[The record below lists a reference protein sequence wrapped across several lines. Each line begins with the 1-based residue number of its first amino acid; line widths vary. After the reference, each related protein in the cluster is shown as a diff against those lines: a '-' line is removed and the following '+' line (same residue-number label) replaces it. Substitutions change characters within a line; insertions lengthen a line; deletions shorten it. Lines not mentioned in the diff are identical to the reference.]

1 MKRFVMAITGAS
13 GSIIGLRVLEVLIRY
28 ADVHLVISDAAR
40 PILQDEAGIPSG
52 RDLRDEILIRFGKR
66 AGSKRDEINSRL
78 VLHDE
83 DDLWAP
89 VSSGSYRT
97 DGMLIVPCS
106 MKTLSAIA
114 NGYADSL
121 ITRAADVTLK
131 EGRSLVISPRE
142 TPLNKIHLENMLR
155 LSGMGVRIVPPVMG
169 FYHKPAGIDDMIDF
183 IAGRILDQ
191 IDVRHGLY
199 ERWQAKSGDK
209 T

>member
-1 MKRFVMAITGAS
+1 MKRYVMAITGAS
-13 GSIIGLRVLEVLIRY
+13 GSIIGLRVLETLIQH

-52 RDLRDEILIRFGKR
+52 RDLRDEILNRLGKR
-66 AGSKRDEINSRL
+66 AGLKRDEINSRL

-191 IDVRHGLY
+191 IDVSHGLY
-199 ERWQAKSGDK
+199 ERWQAKSGE
-209 T
+209 